1 MSANNAIQLSAEKV
15 LAIKNAAAAAAD
27 SAKAVA
33 DKGTKLPVAQWAKR
47 DQYETEGT
55 KMLVDLLNAGYVVTG
70 LGKAMT
76 NKSGEVSA
84 NFKIGL
90 PQCGLEEKVA
100 NYVTTM
106 ENARARRKA
115 AREAKKAGAAA
126 PAVKAP
132 AVAAKPTNGTG
143 VSVLAAAIARAKKAA

>member
-1 MSANNAIQLSAEKV
+1 MKEQNILSAEKV
-15 LAIKNAAAAAAD
+15 SAIKNAAAAAAD

-55 KMLVDLLNAGYVVTG
+55 KMLVELLSAGYVVTG

-76 NKSGEVSA
+76 SKAGEVSA

-100 NYVTTM
+100 AYVTTM

-115 AREAKKAGAAA
+115 LREAKKAGAAA
-126 PAVKAP
+126 PAKVE
-132 AVAAKPTNGTG
+132 AKPTTSGTSTLARLLAQAK
-143 VSVLAAAIARAKKAA
+143 VAAAA